1 MLQVSGVGGS
11 RVWAGGRGRSEMRFS
26 MAASL
31 GNGLH
36 KLTRPPV
43 SPSRTG
49 AALPEL
55 RIGPPGMHLG
65 RTIAGHRAH
74 AACNWHA
81 SPSSPPPPH
90 PTPHML
96 PAPHLPM
103 AAMTV
108 LKSLLRTFSRTYVSP
123 AGAGQTSPD
132 CFGSCLLCW
141 ACCTVGCHDT
151 FLPPAPLAATG
162 LPEGDQHVPRAT
174 HLPGPCCP
182 GTPALWCRPCRWWR

>member
-81 SPSSPPPPH
+81 SPSSPPPTPPDPPH
-90 PTPHML
+90 
-96 PAPHLPM
+96 
-103 AAMTV
+103 AA
-108 LKSLLRTFSRTYVSP
+108 
-123 AGAGQTSPD
+123 
-132 CFGSCLLCW
+132 GS
-141 ACCTVGCHDT
+141 
-151 FLPPAPLAATG
+151 PPANGGHDGLKVVVAHVQPHVRLACGSRPNVTRLFRVVPAVLG
-162 LPEGDQHVPRAT
+162 LLH
-174 HLPGPCCP
+174 
-182 GTPALWCRPCRWWR
+182 CRLS